1 QRRPRQEPCRIE
13 CRQGRIRIID
23 DQGNFRAAEY
33 DGIAARIL
41 HPSDHADR
49 RGYPGNCSVS
59 GGSVPVC
66 VVSKASDPEKHVN
79 RLTYEG
85 WSDGML
91 QDIERAQ
98 RARLTEH
105 HRMAVL
111 PR

>member
-1 QRRPRQEPCRIE
+1 M
-13 CRQGRIRIID
+13 
-23 DQGNFRAAEY
+23 
-33 DGIAARIL
+33 
-41 HPSDHADR
+41 
-49 RGYPGNCSVS
+49 
-59 GGSVPVC
+59 PVC

-98 RARLTEH
+98 RARLTEN

>member
-1 QRRPRQEPCRIE
+1 MGSRRVEGLRRHP
-13 CRQGRIRIID
+13 
-23 DQGNFRAAEY
+23 
-33 DGIAARIL
+33 ARSL
-41 HPSDHADR
+41 DYYRDR

-98 RARLTEH
+98 RARLTEN